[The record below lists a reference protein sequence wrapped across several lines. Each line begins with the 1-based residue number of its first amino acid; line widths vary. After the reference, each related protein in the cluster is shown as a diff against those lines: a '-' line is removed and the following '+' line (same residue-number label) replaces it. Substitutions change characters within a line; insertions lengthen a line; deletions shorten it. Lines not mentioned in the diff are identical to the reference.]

1 MSKKNE
7 SLTLKCASC
16 GHENEPERV
25 YCHNCGSKLDRSLI
39 PKTVAEKG
47 ETAEQTQARV
57 KKMMNPARSG
67 SSYNNVKIGVQIVI
81 FSLIVA
87 VVFLVW
93 QKPDD
98 VPEVRKDLIVSGPQS
113 PGNLWDTMMT
123 LPSGNM
129 LPVSE
134 DVMNVYLRD
143 VVKASEGAAGIKFVR
158 SVVDLKPG
166 LVTVIVERDVWGLKM
181 YSSATYKP
189 VVRGGKVAADLVSTR
204 IGRLAI
210 HPAAPSAISS
220 WAVSGIWNAFEKEI
234 KQSDRLSEIRVDEGR
249 IQFITKAL

>member
-47 ETAEQTQARV
+47 ETPEEAQARV
-57 KKMMNPARSG
+57 RKMMNPKRAG
-67 SSYNNVKIGVQIVI
+67 SSYNHGKIGVQVVI
-81 FSLIVA
+81 FAAIVA
-87 VVFLVW
+87 AVFLIW

-98 VPEVRKDLIVSGPQS
+98 VPETKKEIVLQPS
-113 PGNLWDTMMT
+113 PGDLWDKMMT
-123 LPSGNM
+123 LPSANS

-134 DVMNVYLRD
+134 DDMNAYLRG
-143 VVKASEGAAGIKFVR
+143 VLKANDGVAGIKFVR
-158 SVVDLKPG
+158 SVVNLKPG
-166 LVTVIVERDVWGLKM
+166 LVTIFVERDAWGLKM
-181 YSSATYKP
+181 YSSVTYKP
-189 VVRGGKVAADLVSTR
+189 VVRGGKVTGDIIDTR
-204 IGRLAI
+204 IGRLGI
-210 HPAAPSAISS
+210 HPGAPAGISN

-234 KQSDRLSEIRVDEGR
+234 KQSDRLSEIRVEEGR
-249 IQFITKAL
+249 IQFITKPL